1 MDGHWLSG
9 YDGLVAQILKLF
21 LNLLLNLSF
30 GARRK
35 ERILELKKKKVKTV
49 KWLPLTASVAV

>member
-9 YDGLVAQILKLF
+9 YDGLVARILKLF

-35 ERILELKKKKVKTV
+35 ERILELKKKK
-49 KWLPLTASVAV
+49 S